1 MSRGL
6 VVVMAVAGFL
16 FHAAA
21 VPYKNFHHPQTIL
34 LSNINTNTNTEQ
46 LEGSRRVHQLRFNT
60 IPALPLSSSNK
71 EESMDDAVATAK
83 ANDEKHFHRMAS
95 APLLERLQHHLEH
108 LHKQLGE
115 VEDLGADVD
124 KVVEGHAS
132 KDPGTNV
139 DDKLEGHASNLLEEV
154 EDHAL
159 NLADIIHSLNQT
171 ISNIEPSQLPT
182 EEARKI
188 FSSITLSLAKLDPG
202 GAGLASGL
210 EDVQRR
216 QDDEERKNQQEEKVV
231 DKVKVKEKEH
241 EEKVENVV
249 DKVKEEKH
257 KEKVID
263 KMKDEEHNEEVVD
276 KVKEEVEK
284 VEVEATLADGLSI
297 FAGWPNFCK
306 ILW

>member
-1 MSRGL
+1 
-6 VVVMAVAGFL
+6 
-16 FHAAA
+16 
-21 VPYKNFHHPQTIL
+21 
-34 LSNINTNTNTEQ
+34 
-46 LEGSRRVHQLRFNT
+46 
-60 IPALPLSSSNK
+60 
-71 EESMDDAVATAK
+71 MDDAVATAK

-95 APLLERLQHHLEH
+95 APVLERLQHHLEH
-108 LHKQLGE
+108 LHRQFEE

-139 DDKLEGHASNLLEEV
+139 DDKLEGHAPYPLEELD
-154 EDHAL
+154 DHAHTL

-241 EEKVENVV
+241 EEMVEKLV

-284 VEVEATLADGLSI
+284 VEATLADGLSI

>member
-1 MSRGL
+1 
-6 VVVMAVAGFL
+6 
-16 FHAAA
+16 
-21 VPYKNFHHPQTIL
+21 
-34 LSNINTNTNTEQ
+34 
-46 LEGSRRVHQLRFNT
+46 
-60 IPALPLSSSNK
+60 
-71 EESMDDAVATAK
+71 MDDAIAIAK
-83 ANDEKHFHRMAS
+83 ANDEERFHRMAS

-124 KVVEGHAS
+124 KVVEGHHAS

-171 ISNIEPSQLPT
+171 ISNIEASQLPT

-188 FSSITLSLAKLDPG
+188 FSSITLALAKLDKG

-210 EDVQRR
+210 EVVQRE
-216 QDDEERKNQQEEKVV
+216 DDEGGKNQHEEKVV

-241 EEKVENVV
+241 EEMVEKLV

-284 VEVEATLADGLSI
+284 VEATLADGLSI

>member
-1 MSRGL
+1 
-6 VVVMAVAGFL
+6 
-16 FHAAA
+16 
-21 VPYKNFHHPQTIL
+21 
-34 LSNINTNTNTEQ
+34 
-46 LEGSRRVHQLRFNT
+46 
-60 IPALPLSSSNK
+60 
-71 EESMDDAVATAK
+71 MDDAVATAK

-108 LHKQLGE
+108 LHRQLEE

-171 ISNIEPSQLPT
+171 ISNIEASQLPT

-188 FSSITLSLAKLDPG
+188 FSSITLSLAKLDKG

-210 EDVQRR
+210 EVVQRE
-216 QDDEERKNQQEEKVV
+216 DDEERKNQHEEKVV
-231 DKVKVKEKEH
+231 DKVREKEKEH
-241 EEKVENVV
+241 
-249 DKVKEEKH
+249 EEKH

-284 VEVEATLADGLSI
+284 VEVEKVEATLADGLSI

>member
-6 VVVMAVAGFL
+6 VIVVAVLGFL

-21 VPYKNFHHPQTIL
+21 VPYKSFHHPQTIL
-34 LSNINTNTNTEQ
+34 LSNISTNTNTEQ
-46 LEGSRRVHQLRFNT
+46 LEGSRRVHQFRFNT
-60 IPALPLSSSNK
+60 FPALPLTSSNK
-71 EESMDDAVATAK
+71 EESMDDAIAIAK
-83 ANDEKHFHRMAS
+83 ANDEERFHRMAS

-124 KVVEGHAS
+124 KVVEGHHAS

-171 ISNIEPSQLPT
+171 ISNIEASQLPT

-188 FSSITLSLAKLDPG
+188 FSSITLALAKLDKG

-210 EDVQRR
+210 EVVQRE
-216 QDDEERKNQQEEKVV
+216 DDEERKNQHKEKVV
-231 DKVKVKEKEH
+231 DKVKEKEKEH
-241 EEKVENVV
+241 EEKVV

-284 VEVEATLADGLSI
+284 VEATLADGLSI

>member
-1 MSRGL
+1 
-6 VVVMAVAGFL
+6 
-16 FHAAA
+16 
-21 VPYKNFHHPQTIL
+21 
-34 LSNINTNTNTEQ
+34 
-46 LEGSRRVHQLRFNT
+46 
-60 IPALPLSSSNK
+60 
-71 EESMDDAVATAK
+71 MDDAVANAK

-108 LHKQLGE
+108 LHRQFEE

-171 ISNIEPSQLPT
+171 ISNIEASQLPT

-188 FSSITLSLAKLDPG
+188 FSSITLALAKLDKG

-210 EDVQRR
+210 EVVQRE
-216 QDDEERKNQQEEKVV
+216 DDEGGKNQHEEKVV
-231 DKVKVKEKEH
+231 DKVKVKEKDH
-241 EEKVENVV
+241 EEKVEKVV

-257 KEKVID
+257 KEKV
-263 KMKDEEHNEEVVD
+263 VD
-276 KVKEEVEK
+276 KVKEEEEHKEEVEK
-284 VEVEATLADGLSI
+284 LEATLADGLSI

>member
-1 MSRGL
+1 
-6 VVVMAVAGFL
+6 
-16 FHAAA
+16 
-21 VPYKNFHHPQTIL
+21 
-34 LSNINTNTNTEQ
+34 
-46 LEGSRRVHQLRFNT
+46 
-60 IPALPLSSSNK
+60 
-71 EESMDDAVATAK
+71 MDDAIAIAK
-83 ANDEKHFHRMAS
+83 ANDEERFHRMAS

-108 LHKQLGE
+108 LHRQFEE

-139 DDKLEGHASNLLEEV
+139 DDKLEGHAPYPLEELD
-154 EDHAL
+154 DHAHTL

-188 FSSITLSLAKLDPG
+188 FSSITLALAKLDLG
-202 GAGLASGL
+202 GAGQASGL
-210 EDVQRR
+210 EVVQRE
-216 QDDEERKNQQEEKVV
+216 DDEERKNQHKEKVV
-231 DKVKVKEKEH
+231 DKVKEKEKEH
-241 EEKVENVV
+241 EEKVV

-284 VEVEATLADGLSI
+284 VEATLADGLSI

>member
-1 MSRGL
+1 
-6 VVVMAVAGFL
+6 
-16 FHAAA
+16 
-21 VPYKNFHHPQTIL
+21 
-34 LSNINTNTNTEQ
+34 
-46 LEGSRRVHQLRFNT
+46 
-60 IPALPLSSSNK
+60 
-71 EESMDDAVATAK
+71 MDDAIAIAK
-83 ANDEKHFHRMAS
+83 ANAEKRFHRMTS

-108 LHKQLGE
+108 LHRQLEE

-139 DDKLEGHASNLLEEV
+139 DDKLEGHAPYPLEELD
-154 EDHAL
+154 DHAHTL

-171 ISNIEPSQLPT
+171 ISNIEASQLPT

-188 FSSITLSLAKLDPG
+188 FSSITLALAKLDKG

-210 EDVQRR
+210 EVVQRE
-216 QDDEERKNQQEEKVV
+216 DDEERKNQHKEKVV
-231 DKVKVKEKEH
+231 DKVKEKEH
-241 EEKVENVV
+241 EEKVV

-257 KEKVID
+257 KEKV
-263 KMKDEEHNEEVVD
+263 VD
-276 KVKEEVEK
+276 KVKEEEHKEEVEK
-284 VEVEATLADGLSI
+284 VEANLADGLSI